1 MTGTLDIAR
10 LPADALAMPADCFV
24 VVDVLRA
31 TTTIATLFAA
41 GMESLL
47 VAGDIELAR
56 TRARTEGR
64 LLFGEV
70 HGLRPE
76 GFDFGNSP
84 VEAATAP
91 AAGHGG
97 VLFTTNG
104 TAALCGLCDH
114 GTVVAGALAN
124 VRAVAGF
131 TRQFERVV
139 VVCAGNA
146 KGSVFSEEDF
156 AAAGVIAAAVA
167 ALGADR
173 EVGAQARAA
182 MMLEASREIANATH
196 AGLLRDLGLGADV
209 DFCLRRDTSRA
220 VPVVVESG
228 EGWALLRDAAASG
241 P

>member
-1 MTGTLDIAR
+1 MTRTLDIAR

-47 VAGDIELAR
+47 VAGDIDLAR
-56 TRARTEGR
+56 ARAGTEGR

-91 AAGHGG
+91 AAGREG

-124 VRAVAGF
+124 LRAVATFAG
-131 TRQFERVV
+131 QFERVL
-139 VVCAGNA
+139 VVCAGNG
-146 KGSVFSEEDF
+146 KGTEFSGEDF
-156 AAAGVIAAAVA
+156 AASGAIAAAVA
-167 ALGADR
+167 ALDPDCTVS
-173 EVGAQARAA
+173 ELAQLA
-182 MMLEASREIANATH
+182 MTLDIAGEIAGAPH
-196 AGLLRDLGLGADV
+196 AALLTKLGLAADV

-228 EGWALLRDAAASG
+228 EGWALLRDSAAAE